1 MALTK
6 VAKKD
11 VIKEVSDLLES
22 SKMTVIAKYE
32 GTTVKALQ
40 QLRKDAKANGTTV
53 KVIKNRLVI
62 QALKSSTTLK
72 DTDTSALTGM
82 LIYAFNPEDEVAA
95 AKNLNDFAKQ
105 NPTIQFI
112 GGINTSGEFVD
123 DNQIKALAVLPSKN
137 ELIAGLINILNSPTK
152 NVVGALGGNLSAIL
166 QGLEAKAVN

>member
-6 VAKKD
+6 EAKKD